1 MLNLLICN
9 LIIECTHS
17 YTCIWTSLECD
28 MWFCIFTASWKLYGL
43 GYWGEICRN
52 RIYCVKI
59 KCKLHRDSKNAN
71 MLRSLAQAACALWS
85 LRKRTCSRPAG
96 RLSRSE
102 GRLNFTCC
110 SGGDQP
116 ALSSLDFRFCWKSA
130 SVLILPF
137 ERGLDLL
144 MFFLKC
150 LLVVA
155 VFLTLCTGLQAWA
168 PTPG

>member
-1 MLNLLICN
+1 MSAHIA
-9 LIIECTHS
+9 IHV
-17 YTCIWTSLECD
+17 
-28 MWFCIFTASWKLYGL
+28 YGL
-43 GYWGEICRN
+43 HWNVTCDFASSQPLESFMVWDTEGKSVETGF
-52 RIYCVKI
+52 YCVKI